1 MTPRLTL
8 YSRQDC
14 CLCDEMKAVIR
25 SVSEQIPIEL
35 REIDIDADA
44 GLRAQ
49 YDDEVPV
56 LFIDGRKAFKYR
68 ATVVKLIRKL
78 KRKRRPFRMGI
89 ARLMGKDSP

>member
-25 SVSEQIPIEL
+25 RVSEQIPIEL
-35 REIDIDADA
+35 QEIDIDADA
-44 GLRAQ
+44 ALRAQ
-49 YDDEVPV
+49 YNNEVPV

-68 ATVVKLIRKL
+68 VTVVELMRTL

>member
-35 REIDIDADA
+35 QEIDIDADA
-44 GLRAQ
+44 ALRAQ
-49 YDDEVPV
+49 YNDEVPV
-56 LFIDGRKAFKYR
+56 LFIDGRKAFKHR
-68 ATVVKLIRKL
+68 ATVVELIRKL
-78 KRKRRPFRMGI
+78 KRKRRPFLMGI